1 MYDLI
6 VLVIIIFNRSLIPI
20 NFRSKPMKPFPRQ
33 PKSPKWSPGL
43 KLQKKHCKK
52 MTMNIEIVVVSVSL
66 SIFYIFQVTTLF
78 PFLVMLFTFSPLFRL
93 GSEIFSCGEI
103 PSRSICISPL
113 QYLAGRTNPSIFRRC
128 KKRLFVTETS
138 SIWCPK
144 EGLELSG
151 LDICAL
157 PYFLLKSPPH
167 VFQTPAAE
175 KVKSSQ
181 VLLEKISGL
190 KYPANARHQWAS
202 SDDKLL

>member
-6 VLVIIIFNRSLIPI
+6 ALVIIMFNWSLIPI
-20 NFRSKPMKPFPRQ
+20 NFRSKQERVPRQ

-157 PYFLLKSPPH
+157 PSFLLKSPPH
-167 VFQTPAAE
+167 VFQTLATE
-175 KVKSSQ
+175 KPIPQIPMESFF
-181 VLLEKISGL
+181 
-190 KYPANARHQWAS
+190 
-202 SDDKLL
+202 